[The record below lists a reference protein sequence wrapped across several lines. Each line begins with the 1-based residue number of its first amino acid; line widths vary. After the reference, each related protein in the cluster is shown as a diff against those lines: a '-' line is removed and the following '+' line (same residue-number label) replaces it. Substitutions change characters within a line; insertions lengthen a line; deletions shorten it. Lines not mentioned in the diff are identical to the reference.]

1 VKLSLFSK
9 LSILNYNEFYYLY
22 LFVLYIR
29 MSEPKSRKKGG
40 SSLSLAQYDQMLIH
54 LQEQADCKK
63 KQMRDD
69 YKLLKQN
76 VKENPYLQA
85 AIDQYD
91 EYFAVQKKQLAA
103 LQTLLKTIVSPSD
116 QREIKKEISTLE
128 KSLL

>member
-1 VKLSLFSK
+1 
-9 LSILNYNEFYYLY
+9 
-22 LFVLYIR
+22 

>member
-1 VKLSLFSK
+1 
-9 LSILNYNEFYYLY
+9 
-22 LFVLYIR
+22 

-103 LQTLLKTIVSPSD
+103 LQTLLKNIDNPAD
-116 QREIKKEISTLE
+116 QREAAPVSVR
-128 KSLL
+128 